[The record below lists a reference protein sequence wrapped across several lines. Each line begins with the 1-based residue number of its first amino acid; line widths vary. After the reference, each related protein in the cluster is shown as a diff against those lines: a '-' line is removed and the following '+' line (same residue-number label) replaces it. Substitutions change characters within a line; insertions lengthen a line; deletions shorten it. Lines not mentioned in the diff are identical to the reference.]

1 MPTADG
7 PIDLESWRSHHDRR
21 SRSRW
26 VDRLPDGIKSE
37 ILASD
42 AGATVIA
49 RWLRDVH
56 GYQDATVNRVAALI
70 RDRMDAGERPR

>member
-1 MPTADG
+1 MSAADG
-7 PIDLESWRSHHDRR
+7 PVDLESWRFTHDRR
-21 SRSRW
+21 TRARW
-26 VDRLPDGIKSE
+26 VDRLPDDIKSE

-42 AGATVIA
+42 AGATIIT

-70 RDRMDAGERPR
+70 RDRQGDG